1 MKEVRCA
8 HSIIA
13 LSLMTMLASC
23 NIFKKQATLHDSNE
37 PYQYVNTVFPS
48 GDTIY
53 IATMKDYMFDGP
65 IQVKKQKGN
74 YYGGM
79 DDKIY
84 NDAFSYSGWT
94 YGEYRKNKKY
104 GEWYYLNNDNIK
116 TLSVSYKNDTLDG
129 QFLRLLENGI
139 DTLISCNYKSGVL
152 HGKYIFNEGNGIFNG
167 VSLYGEHRWELN
179 YFNGKLDGLQRK
191 YYKGELDEEI
201 IFDKGE
207 IKEIIF
213 SNDIIEHKISD
224 NGDGYIILDNASF
237 AFGILGR
244 QFCQIHNQRIDLE
257 IFSDD
262 IYSGKVELCRGCF
275 CPGEFV
281 MYSEISKSYQEFEIY
296 YDIKIER
303 KN

>member
-1 MKEVRCA
+1 MKEIGRTKF
-8 HSIIA
+8 III
-13 LSLMTMLASC
+13 LSFITMLASC
-23 NIFKKQATLHDSNE
+23 NIFKKQPTHYDSNE

-53 IATMKDYMFDGP
+53 IATLRDDMFDGP
-65 IQVKKQKGN
+65 IKVKKQKGN

-104 GEWYYLNNDNIK
+104 GEWYYLNNDSIK

-129 QFLRLLENGI
+129 QYLRLLENGI
-139 DTLISCNYKSGVL
+139 DTLISCNYKSGIL
-152 HGKYIFNEGNGIFNG
+152 HGKYIFNEGNGIING
-167 VSLYGEHRWELN
+167 VSLYGAHRWELN
-179 YFNGKLDGLQRK
+179 YFCGKLDGLQKK
-191 YYKGELDEEI
+191 YYEGELKEQI
-201 IFDKGE
+201 IFDKGQ

-213 SNDIIEHKISD
+213 SDNIIEHKISD
-224 NGDGYIILDNASF
+224 NGDGYIILENASF

-257 IFSDD
+257 LFSDD
-262 IYSGKVELCRGCF
+262 IYSGKIELCRGYF
-275 CPGEFV
+275 CPGEFE
-281 MYSEISKSYQEFEIY
+281 MYSEILKSHKQFKIY